1 MKRFLFLAGF
11 YILKI
16 IRAFFSLFNEKSF
29 CEICSGSA
37 SFDMMVCKKCYC
49 KFLDVKLN
57 TENICSVCGKILVSE
72 DDICLECRENKILK
86 SCDKVFPIFP
96 YILWNKK
103 LLLRWKINGERQFS
117 AFFAKV
123 VYKRLCEIKEIT
135 GFFAVVPVPPR
146 KGKMREKGWD
156 QIMELSRL
164 LKYVYGMKVVSMLER
179 VSYVQ
184 QKKLDRLERLGT
196 INRSYVLKKN
206 LKEIPERAVIIDD
219 VLTTGATIESCSFL
233 LKKAGV
239 KEVYAVSIFAVS

>member
-1 MKRFLFLAGF
+1 MKRFIFLAGF
-11 YILKI
+11 YLLKFC
-16 IRAFFSLFNEKSF
+16 RTFFSLFNEKSS
-29 CEICSGSA
+29 CEICSERTR
-37 SFDMMVCKKCYC
+37 FDMMVCKNCYN
-49 KFLDVKLN
+49 KFLDVSLDQK
-57 TENICSVCGKILVSE
+57 NICSVCGKILISE
-72 DDICLECRENKILK
+72 DGICLECRENKILK

-117 AFFAKV
+117 SFFAKI

-135 GFFAVVPVPPR
+135 GSFAVVPVPPR
-146 KGKMREKGWD
+146 KGKIREKGWD
-156 QIMELSRL
+156 QIQELSML
-164 LKYVYGMKVVSMLER
+164 LKYVYGIKVVSMLER
-179 VSYVQ
+179 ISYVQ

-196 INRSYVLKKN
+196 INRSYVLKKK
-206 LKEIPERAVIIDD
+206 LKEIPCKAVIIDD

>member
-1 MKRFLFLAGF
+1 MKRFVFLAGF

-16 IRAFFSLFNEKSF
+16 IRAFFSLFNEKSS

-57 TENICSVCGKILVSE
+57 TENICSVCGKNLVSE

-135 GFFAVVPVPPR
+135 GFFAVVPVPLELMSP
-146 KGKMREKGWD
+146 KSAEPSAYASD
-156 QIMELSRL
+156 NSFIELSSHGVTLRVTPDTSDAL
-164 LKYVYGMKVVSMLER
+164 LSKV
-179 VSYVQ
+179 
-184 QKKLDRLERLGT
+184 LG
-196 INRSYVLKKN
+196 VLAHV
-206 LKEIPERAVIIDD
+206 E
-219 VLTTGATIESCSFL
+219 
-233 LKKAGV
+233 
-239 KEVYAVSIFAVS
+239 